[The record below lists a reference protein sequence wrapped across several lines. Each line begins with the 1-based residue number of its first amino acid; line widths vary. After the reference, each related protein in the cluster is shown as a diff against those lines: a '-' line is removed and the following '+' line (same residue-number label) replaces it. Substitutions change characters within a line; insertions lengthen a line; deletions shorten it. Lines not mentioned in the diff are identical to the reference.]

1 MLTHSKLFMVGLAKL
16 FEIGVDRAK
25 LLEMG
30 LDRSKSVSSD
40 WRQRSKS
47 LSSDWHK
54 SAKARIGRN
63 IVVDFL
69 VSRAAP
75 RPPTARENNGISPC
89 FTSAAEN
96 SGALEIESLDS
107 DWPSGV
113 SDSEQ
118 IA

>member
-1 MLTHSKLFMVGLAKL
+1 VARYHIIGKDDIEYCQMLFQNLCGW
-16 FEIGVDRAK
+16 IGENS
-25 LLEMG
+25 LPS
-30 LDRSKSVSSD
+30 DRSKSVSLD
-40 WRQRSKS
+40 RQS

-63 IVVDFL
+63 IVVEFL
-69 VSRAAP
+69 VARAAP